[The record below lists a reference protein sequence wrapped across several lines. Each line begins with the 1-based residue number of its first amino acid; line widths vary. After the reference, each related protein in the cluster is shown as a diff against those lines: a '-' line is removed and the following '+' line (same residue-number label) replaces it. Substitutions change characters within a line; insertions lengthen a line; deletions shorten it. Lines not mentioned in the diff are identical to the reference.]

1 MVQPSLGLLIFYV
14 YGSLI
19 SLEKKYAI
27 GFYLNGYLLQC

>member
-27 GFYLNGYLLQC
+27 GF